1 MRERRRSNKLGAR
14 DARLIITA
22 ATVML
27 AGQDDDAHMR
37 EGGEE
42 MRDGRLHLRALL
54 LPPRIRD
61 E

>member
-1 MRERRRSNKLGAR
+1 MGAR

-27 AGQDDDAHMR
+27 AGQDDDAHRR

>member
-27 AGQDDDAHMR
+27 AGQDDDAHRR
-37 EGGEE
+37 EGGRRGDEIPASACV
-42 MRDGRLHLRALL
+42 AL
-54 LPPRIRD
+54 PRQ
-61 E
+61 